1 MGLTDLLILF
11 TVAGVVVYVFQRVR
25 LPSIVGLLTA
35 GVLVGPHQLGWV
47 SEPETVHLLAEVGV
61 VVLLFAVGLEFSLS
75 RLASMAKLMFTIGAP
90 QVLACVGA
98 GVVLTWGYLG
108 SLNQAIFAGMLVAMS
123 STAVVIKLL
132 ADRSELD
139 SSHGRIAV
147 AVLLFQD
154 LLVVAAVLAVPL
166 LATRDEDGPS
176 PLRTLFIGVLV
187 VGAIL
192 AVGVFVLPNILYAIV
207 RTRNRELFL
216 IAIVLVCLGTA
227 TLTGA
232 VGLSPALGAFLA
244 GLTLSESEYGHQ
256 MLTEVLPFRDTL
268 SSLFFVSIGMLLDVA
283 VLLESLDTVL
293 VLVGA
298 ILVVKFL
305 AATLPALLTGHS
317 LRTSMSAGLSLAQIG
332 EFSFVLALSGRQYQ
346 LLNDSQY
353 QKFLAASVLTMVA
366 TPFLI
371 ALAPRLANGLAGW
384 KRLSHFVKIDTSPES
399 PTHTL
404 RDHVIIAGYG
414 FNGKNLATAL
424 RNLGIAYVVLEM
436 NPETVRKQRRAGES
450 ILFGDCTRPAVL
462 EHAGL
467 KDARVF
473 VVAISDPTSTRRA
486 VQLARR
492 LNSEVRIVVRTRY
505 QSEMTDLYKL
515 GADQVVPEEFETSI
529 EVLARVLREFGIPS
543 HVIRRI
549 TESIRADQYE
559 SFLVPGLMR
568 AAPFSAGD
576 VRLLTETDSYTLPS
590 HSPSVGKTI
599 GELRLR
605 SRTGASIIAIRRGMQ
620 LLTNPGA
627 EVVLEPDDV
636 IVMLGN
642 PDQIESAIELI
653 TPSTEPE
660 PSERAD

>member
-1 MGLTDLLILF
+1 MVLTDLLTVF
-11 TVAGVVVYVFQRVR
+11 TVAGGVVYVFQRFR

-75 RLASMAKLMFTIGAP
+75 RLASMARLMLTIGTT
-90 QVLACVGA
+90 QVLTCVIAGA
-98 GVVLTWGYLG
+98 ALTWGYLG
-108 SLNQAIFAGMLVAMS
+108 SLNQALFAGMLVAMS

-154 LLVVAAVLAVPL
+154 LLVVVAVLAVPL
-166 LATRDEDGPS
+166 LAAHDKPGQS
-176 PLRTLFIGVLV
+176 PIWTLFVGVLLV
-187 VGAIL
+187 LGIL
-192 AVGVFVLPNILYAIV
+192 AVGVFVLPTVLYGIV

-268 SSLFFVSIGMLLDVA
+268 SSLFFVSIGMLLDMA
-283 VLLESLDTVL
+283 VLLENLDTVML
-293 VLVGA
+293 LVGA
-298 ILVVKFL
+298 ILLVKFF
-305 AATLPALLTGHS
+305 AAAVPALFMGHS
-317 LRTSMSAGLSLAQIG
+317 LRSAMSAGLSLTQIG

-353 QKFLAASVLTMVA
+353 QKFLAASVLTMVL

-371 ALAPRLANGLAGW
+371 ALAPRLANRLAGW
-384 KRLSHFVKIDTSPES
+384 QRLSRFVKVDAPPES
-399 PTHTL
+399 LAHTL
-404 RDHVIIAGYG
+404 HGHVIIAGYG

-424 RNLGIAYVVLEM
+424 RNLGISYVVLEM
-436 NPETVRKQRRAGES
+436 NPETVRKQRRVGES

-486 VQLARR
+486 VQLARQ
-492 LNSEVRIVVRTRY
+492 LNPEVRIVVRTRY

-543 HVIRRI
+543 HVIRRL
-549 TESIRADQYE
+549 TESIRAEQYE
-559 SFLVPGLMR
+559 SFLVPALSR
-568 AAPFSAGD
+568 TSPLSLGD
-576 VRLLTETDSYTLPS
+576 VRLLTETDSYTLPDD
-590 HSPSVGKTI
+590 SPSIGKTI
-599 GELRLR
+599 GNLRLR
-605 SRTGASIIAIRRGMQ
+605 TCTGASIIAIRRGQQ

-627 EVVLEPDDV
+627 EVVLEPGDV
-636 IVMLGN
+636 VVMLGN
-642 PDQIESAIELI
+642 PDQIESAIRLI
-653 TPSTEPE
+653 TPDTDVQSAEAT
-660 PSERAD
+660 D